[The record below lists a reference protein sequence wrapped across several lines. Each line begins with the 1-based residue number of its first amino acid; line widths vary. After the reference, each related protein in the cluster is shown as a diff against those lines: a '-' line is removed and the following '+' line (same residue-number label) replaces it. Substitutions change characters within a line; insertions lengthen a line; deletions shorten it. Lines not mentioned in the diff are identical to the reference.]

1 MADFNPDRALVIEI
15 AAALSILQPDDD
27 AMTLWINSM
36 ASDDYKFGSGLL
48 RSVEDE
54 YDPLGV
60 LVMLNGG
67 EWVWD
72 ENDEAWAY
80 EGSAVDLSSSRLMV
94 FLRVKHYDA
103 TMADHLLEALVRMAD
118 NNQGF
123 APIASTLRAAMEKK
137 SADHTRL
144 NDAARAS
151 VTVRSPLDRDHAF
164 ERTRKNY
171 DLKPFYAR

>member
-80 EGSAVDLSSSRLMV
+80 EGSAVDLSSSRLMT
-94 FLRVKHYDA
+94 FLRVKYFDA
-103 TMADHLLEALVRMAD
+103 LMADHLLEAVVRMTD
-118 NNQGF
+118 QNQGF
-123 APIASTLRAAMEKK
+123 GPIVATLRAAMAKK
-137 SADHTRL
+137 AADRARL

-151 VTVRSPLDRDHAF
+151 MTSKGLPHRDESLMHS
-164 ERTRKNY
+164 RKNY
-171 DLKPFYAR
+171 DLKPFYAL